1 MTYDKLPGVY
11 FKETVGTI
19 SNYGEEKIPL
29 FIIQTSTAIAALDG
43 QVTRFT
49 TLTAFNQAVQGKGL
63 TKTYKYIEQAI
74 LEYGNTEFYV
84 YSIKT
89 DTKTAFIDAIKST
102 AHLTEVTDVIYVEE
116 TASAQSNTI
125 ANKISALELGL
136 GNNAENGVF
145 REGYVIPYGT
155 INAAITE
162 AENVLPATTVVAQLT
177 TILAGD
183 GNGRVCVIVPDTLAG
198 TVAGHILRTRY
209 DQEPGFTQ
217 LENVD
222 LSGVFNFDYN
232 QMVTLQNLGVLF
244 VRKEKIR
251 GIEQYRINLG
261 VTTSFKT
268 DSADGLLVSRRTA
281 DELLRQISWTCQAFV
296 KAKESASNL
305 AALNCEIGNIIE
317 DFAEEESITKAGTI
331 LTASDAGNY
340 TFEVTGTI
348 LPIKSVIAIEVD
360 TTITDGLDV
369 VDEEVIPIDD
379 GE

>member
-1 MTYDKLPGVY
+1 MTYNKLPGVY

-19 SNYGEEKIPL
+19 SNYGEEKVPL
-29 FIIQTSTAIAALDG
+29 FIVQTSTAIAALDG
-43 QVTRFT
+43 KITRFT
-49 TLTAFNQAVQGKGL
+49 NLTTFNQAVTGKGL
-63 TKTYKYIEQAI
+63 NKTYKYIEQAI
-74 LEYGNTEFYV
+74 LEYGNTEFYI

-102 AHLTEVTDVIYVEE
+102 AHLTEVTDVVYIEE
-116 TASAQSNTI
+116 TASGQTNTL

-136 GNNAENGVF
+136 ADNAENGVF
-145 REGYVIPYGT
+145 REGYIIPYGT
-155 INAAITE
+155 ISTAVTE
-162 AENVLPATTVVAQLT
+162 AENTLPAATVVAQLT
-177 TILAGD
+177 SLLAGD

-198 TVAGHILRTRY
+198 TVAGHILATRY

-222 LSGVFNFDYN
+222 LSGVYDFDYT
-232 QMVTLQNLGVLF
+232 QMVTLQNLGVIF

-268 DSADGLLVSRRTA
+268 DAADGLLVSRRTA
-281 DELLRQISWTCQAFV
+281 DEMLRQISWACQAFV

-305 AALNCEIGNIIE
+305 AALNCEISNIIE
-317 DFAEEESITKAGTI
+317 DFVEEESVIKAGTI
-331 LTASDAGNY
+331 LTATDEGNY
-340 TFEVTGTI
+340 TFNVTGTI

-360 TTITDGLDV
+360 TAITDGTGITD
-369 VDEEVIPIDD
+369 DEVIPD